1 MSRRRLVVA
10 TVLALAL
17 TVGAVAPA
25 VAAGAQDGS
34 NTSTGNATAPANETG
49 AESTPS
55 EDGEYSLSEL
65 RKGGQK
71 IPGADPSMRWL
82 ESGSVFVDYESA
94 EPLAPEPAEWEV
106 QNVLGPGSL
115 VQTDTLTFNAQRPRD
130 AESAEYELVVVSYDA
145 KHVQEGNTTVE
156 RATDIQKDTYTLSF
170 DGAFARQEVD
180 LPNTDGER
188 EQVTMWLV
196 DANGDRVDGA
206 RWRFEHRSA
215 PTSVD
220 AGISSYGDLLQWA
233 AIFIILPGL
242 VGIPLAQVSASKILK
257 KTGKGPMLPGFIY
270 ASAIFIG
277 GFFTLL
283 LAWYQLTTALT
294 NLPLLLG
301 GMLVVVAFVGFLER
315 GSYDTVR
322 ALFVREELQDATS
335 PTGDSVQD
343 ALYQDVRDQR
353 LVRTDEDGEYTLVD
367 PGIRPFL
374 ARWFGVAPTID
385 VSELETQIKL
395 KGDKWDRMFVADPD
409 SPEALEYERAT
420 LGFSLVNDVED
431 DAGILAKIGAVKWGI
446 FAWAGT
452 LGVIGYVLASGLVGL
467 GPIGAT
473 LGALLGA
480 AIKGVEVQNGDVEF
494 IGAPVHATTAR
505 QTLAA
510 SQSEYSDAKTLEEM
524 ENIAWSERSKSALEA
539 RRVMSQM
546 DGTVTQAMLSE
557 ELGLG
562 DVDDESP
569 EPTEDVDDESPESS
583 ESRTNDQVTDLVRAE
598 GSADD

>member
-10 TVLALAL
+10 TVLALTL

-25 VAAGAQDGS
+25 VAAGAQDGT
-34 NTSTGNATAPANETG
+34 NTSAGNATAPANETG

-55 EDGEYSLSEL
+55 EDGEYSLAEL
-65 RKGGQK
+65 REGGRK

-82 ESGSVFVDYESA
+82 ESGSVFVDYDSA

-130 AESAEYELVVVSYDA
+130 AGSSEYELVVVSYDSE
-145 KHVQEGNTTVE
+145 HVQQGNTTVE
-156 RATDIQKDTYTLSF
+156 RATDVQKDTYTLSF

-196 DANGDRVDGA
+196 DENGDRVEGA

-220 AGISSYGDLLQWA
+220 AGITSYGDLLQWVGV
-233 AIFIILPGL
+233 FVLLPGL
-242 VGIPLAQVSASKILK
+242 IGIPLAQVGASNILK

-270 ASAIFIG
+270 ASAVFIG
-277 GFFTLL
+277 TFFILL

-301 GMLVVVAFVGFLER
+301 GALVVVAFVGFLER

-335 PTGDSVQD
+335 PTGDAVKD
-343 ALYQDVRDQR
+343 ALYQDIRDQR
-353 LVRTDEDGEYTLVD
+353 LVRTDEDGEFTLVE

-374 ARWFGVAPTID
+374 ARWFGAAPTID

-395 KGDKWDRMFVADPD
+395 KGDKWDRLFVADPESAD
-409 SPEALEYERAT
+409 ALEYEPAT
-420 LGFSLVNDVED
+420 LGFALVNAVDD
-431 DAGILAKIGAVKWGI
+431 DAGLLAKIAAVKWGI

-452 LGVIGYVLASGLVGL
+452 LGVVGFMLGDALVGL
-467 GPIGAT
+467 GAIGAT
-473 LGALLGA
+473 VGALLGA
-480 AIKGVEVQNGDVEF
+480 AIKGVEVQHGEVEF
-494 IGAPVHATTAR
+494 VGAPVHATTAR

-524 ENIAWSERSKSALEA
+524 EDIAWSERAKSALEA

-546 DGTVTQAMLSE
+546 DGTVTGAMLSE

-562 DVDDESP
+562 DVDDESTEP
-569 EPTEDVDDESPESS
+569 TDDGDDEPTEPR
-583 ESRTNDQVTDLVRAE
+583 ESRTNDKVTDLVRAE